1 MFDGILMFGGVI
13 LAIMLLVTVVA
24 GPKLFAE
31 YLVEKSRG
39 RGSAGKAPANRPARE
54 SRTKG

>member
-1 MFDGILMFGGVI
+1 VI
-13 LAIMLLVTVVA
+13 L
-24 GPKLFAE
+24 E

-54 SRTKG
+54 SRPKG